1 MDKAAFFLMI
11 AGIGALAALLV
22 WLIGRPLGIKH

>member
-1 MDKAAFFLMI
+1 MI
-11 AGIGALAALLV
+11 AAIGALAALLV